1 MNRKSVAIIVAVALI
16 VAGITYVSF
25 LLDSD
30 DDQGDSLEIRDFLVE
45 GDWVEYDYDG
55 VTLKYVVE
63 GVEYIGGYLTTV
75 LGDVSTTAPYEF
87 FFTVID
93 PETDNVQFL
102 RTETVD
108 TFLGEIEC
116 GVYGASDMFGDYE
129 YYLEP
134 STGLVL
140 ITEFTSIYGA
150 TSTDVMTGTSLF
162 DPIEVTDT
170 GISLSQ
176 PREGSSYTIEQ
187 SFWYSMDGGD
197 FYSGIGSDTVEVE
210 SVNGDGTLNL
220 VQSADPVTIEEYM
233 SALLMGEV
241 EKSAMTLEGTRTV
254 STQWGLME
262 CEIYSMELVPT
273 NQFGSGQTNLLV
285 DPDTDVVLMTW
296 SDYTD
301 ITYDGDVW
309 DEGHIESVLVDC
321 NLIQTVG

>member
-1 MNRKSVAIIVAVALI
+1 MNQKSVAIIVVVAII
-16 VAGITYVSF
+16 VAGAMYASF
-25 LLDSD
+25 LLDSEEDTD
-30 DDQGDSLEIRDFLVE
+30 DDLEIREFLVE
-45 GDWVEYDYDG
+45 GDWVEYLYDG
-55 VTLKYVVE
+55 EAMRLTVE
-63 GVEYIGGYLTTV
+63 GVSYVDGYLTTMF
-75 LGDVSTTAPYEF
+75 GDQQEVVPYSY

-108 TFLGEIEC
+108 TFLGEIGCE
-116 GVYGASDMFGDYE
+116 VYGASNMFGDYE

-134 STGLVL
+134 STGLVF

-170 GISLSQ
+170 GITLSQ

-187 SFWYSMDGGD
+187 SFWYSMDDGD
-197 FYSGIGSDTVEVE
+197 YYSGRDSEAMEVE

-233 SALLMGEV
+233 SALLMGEE
-241 EKSAMTLEGTRTV
+241 EKSAMTLDGTRTV

-296 SDYTD
+296 TDYTD

-309 DEGHIESVLVDC
+309 DEGHVESVLVDC
-321 NLIQTVG
+321 NLVQTVG